1 VEGSGCDVRFQEL
14 LVDDV
19 DDGGYEGFD
28 VLGAGCQGF
37 DVS

>member
-1 VEGSGCDVRFQEL
+1 MEGPGRDVLFQEL

-19 DDGGYEGFD
+19 DDGGDESFD